1 MLFGRTI
8 EDLIVELDRQNN
20 AKRDFLAPLRSVTME
35 NTYDGQQLR
44 MQGQG
49 FAQMLNINPIC
60 HEQIAS
66 TLKIPYGYYQRMAEQ
81 EPELLV
87 DNVNKWFAHGDNPD
101 SSRMIRTLD
110 GTARAFLSDKYKRI
124 DNWEVASAVLPIL
137 YDVPGLRM
145 ESCQVT
151 DERLYLKAVTPKLTT
166 DIRVG
171 DPVQAGIMI
180 TNSEVGRGMVKVQPL
195 LYRLVCTN
203 GMVANDKQISQ
214 RHRHIGKR
222 LESTDDY
229 GVYSD
234 DTLQLE
240 AAALIAKIRD
250 SVKETFNED
259 RFLNLT
265 GKMKD
270 AANVP
275 IGTKNL
281 PGFIEL
287 AASQFGIEKGK
298 ESNLVMEAF
307 LTDHDYSLYG
317 LANAVT
323 KAAQSVESYDRS
335 TEMEQIGYEILTS
348 PVRSLLALVK
358 RAEEAVA
365 A

>member
-1 MLFGRTI
+1 MKFGRTV
-8 EDLIVELDRQNN
+8 EDLIIELDRQNH
-20 AKRDFLAPLRSVTME
+20 AKKDFLAPLRSVTME

-60 HEQIAS
+60 HEQIAT

-87 DNVNKWFAHGDNPD
+87 DNVNRWFAHGENPD

-124 DNWEVASAVLPIL
+124 DNWEIASAVLPIL
-137 YDVPGLRM
+137 YDIPGIRM

-151 DERLYLKAVTPKLTT
+151 DERLYFQAVTDKLTK
-166 DIRVG
+166 DVRVG
-171 DPVQAGIMI
+171 DAVQAGILI

-203 GMVANDKQISQ
+203 GMVANDKQVSQ

-222 LESTDDY
+222 LEATDDY
-229 GVYSD
+229 GVYSNE
-234 DTLQLE
+234 TLELE
-240 AAALIAKIRD
+240 AAALIGKLRD
-250 SVKETFNED
+250 SVKETFNEE
-259 RFLNLT
+259 RFANLI
-265 GKMKD
+265 GKMKS
-270 AANVP
+270 AAEVP

-287 AASQFGIEKGK
+287 AAAQFGIEKGK

-307 LTDHDYSLYG
+307 LTDHDYTLYG

-323 KAAQSVESYDRS
+323 KAAQSVDSYDRS
-335 TEMEQIGYEILTS
+335 TEMEGIGYEILTS
-348 PVRSLLALVK
+348 PVKSLLNLVK

>member
-1 MLFGRTI
+1 MKFGRTI

-20 AKRDFLAPLRSVTME
+20 VKRDFLAPMRSIMME

-44 MQGQG
+44 MQGNG
-49 FAQMLNINPIC
+49 FAQMMRINPIC
-60 HEQIAS
+60 HEQIATS
-66 TLKIPYGYYQRMAEQ
+66 LKIPMGYYNRMAEQ

-87 DNVNKWFAHGDNPD
+87 HNVNRWFQHGDNPE
-101 SSRMIRTLD
+101 STRMIRTLD

-124 DNWEVASAVLPIL
+124 DNWDIAQAVLPIL
-137 YDVPGLRM
+137 YDVPGIKM

-151 DERLYLKAVTPKLTT
+151 DERLYLKAVTPKLTA

-171 DPVQAGIMI
+171 DAVQAGIMI

-203 GMVANDKQISQ
+203 GMVANDSKVSQ

-222 LESTDDY
+222 LEATDDY

-240 AAALIAKIRD
+240 AAALIGKLRD
-250 SVKETFNED
+250 SVKATFDEE
-259 RFLNLT
+259 RFASLT
-265 GKMKD
+265 GKMK
-270 AANVP
+270 AAAEVP
-275 IGTKNL
+275 IGTKNV

-287 AASQFGIEKGK
+287 AATQFGIEKGK

-307 LTDHDYSLYG
+307 ITDHDYSLYG

-335 TEMEQIGYEILTS
+335 TEMEEIGYEILTS
-348 PVRSLLALVK
+348 PVKSLLSLVK